1 MDAMDIDVMQQVQD
15 EDDRDASEMISQEN
29 SWQVISSYFEAK
41 GLVRQQ
47 LVRRLRRPRL
57 PPYGRLT
64 RPARAFRTRST
75 SSSRTLCKRLSV
87 RSALAAALRACPPLP
102 PRVVARPA

>member
-29 SWQVISSYFEAK
+29 SWQVISSYFESK

-47 LVRRLRRPRL
+47 LARS
-57 PPYGRLT
+57 PPGAA
-64 RPARAFRTRST
+64 PAR
-75 SSSRTLCKRLSV
+75 
-87 RSALAAALRACPPLP
+87 
-102 PRVVARPA
+102 